1 MPQDPSPLETLR
13 QLKEWLD
20 AGTITPQEFDT
31 LKQKLLFSEGQRP
44 APTAPAASAPA
55 FTPPAEHLVP
65 GPVEDPGL
73 PTFVETASA
82 STPPAAELPPVPR
95 RPGPADSFSAPVEA
109 GRPGMAPAEQ
119 PDFLPGAP
127 AAEAAEAEY
136 EAAAPAPRNPLM
148 LVLII
153 GGIVALL
160 GLVAYL
166 AIGNRDSERLSSTT
180 MTAADSLAVQPEEGP
195 QTEQIVLDPAAAPE
209 TVRVVPVLPPAAPA
223 TDSVA
228 TAPAAAATEATPTAT
243 PAPADDN
250 AVRSQVQSA
259 LTSYYEDL
267 KAAPFDAASHF
278 APQVERFY
286 TQQNTTPAAIN
297 DELAK
302 SHFPEFTEAETS
314 IEPGSLQV
322 GPVTEDGSRMITY
335 REKSRAFRQSRQ
347 QHQQTTAQVRVCLD
361 KNFKITY
368 LRQERLL
375 ENVFSE

>member
-1 MPQDPSPLETLR
+1 MPQDSSPLDTLR

-31 LKQKLLFSEGQRP
+31 LKRKLLFSEAQ
-44 APTAPAASAPA
+44 T
-55 FTPPAEHLVP
+55 TPPAAAPHEEHVVP
-65 GPVEDPGL
+65 GPIEDPGL
-73 PTFVETASA
+73 PTYVESPP
-82 STPPAAELPPVPR
+82 TPVPPVAEVPPVR
-95 RPGPADSFSAPVEA
+95 ATPAEFFTHPTEI
-109 GRPGMAPAEQ
+109 GRPDESPSRQ
-119 PDFLPGAP
+119 PDFLASPP
-127 AAEAAEAEY
+127 PPEPAEAVY
-136 EAAAPAPRNPLM
+136 EEPAPAPRNPLM
-148 LVLII
+148 LILII

-160 GLVAYL
+160 GLIAYL

-209 TVRVVPVLPPAAPA
+209 TVRVAPVLPPAAPV
-223 TDSVA
+223 DSA
-228 TAPAAAATEATPTAT
+228 ASAPAPAATETTPTAA
-243 PAPADDN
+243 PASADDN

-259 LTSYYEDL
+259 LTAYYEDL
-267 KAAPFDAASHF
+267 KAAPFDAATHF

-297 DELAK
+297 EELAK
-302 SHFPEFTEAETS
+302 SHFPEFTEAETT

-335 REKSRAFRQSRQ
+335 REKSRAFRQSKQ
-347 QHQQTTAQVRVCLD
+347 QHQQTTAQVRVRLD

>member
-1 MPQDPSPLETLR
+1 MPQESSPLETLR

-31 LKQKLLFSEGQRP
+31 LKRKLLFGEGQ
-44 APTAPAASAPA
+44 APAPAAPVAPVA
-55 FTPPAEHLVP
+55 LPEEHVIP

-73 PTFVETASA
+73 PIYVESPPAPA
-82 STPPAAELPPVPR
+82 PPAAELPPVR
-95 RPGPADSFSAPVEA
+95 ATPAEFFSHPTEA
-109 GRPGMAPAEQ
+109 GRPQESPSGQ
-119 PDFLPGAP
+119 PDFSASPPPVAAP
-127 AAEAAEAEY
+127 EPEY
-136 EAAAPAPRNPLM
+136 EEPAPRNPLM

-166 AIGNRDSERLSSTT
+166 AIGNRESERLTSTT

-195 QTEQIVLDPAAAPE
+195 QTEQIELEPAAAPE
-209 TVRVVPVLPPAAPA
+209 TVRVAPVLPPAAPV
-223 TDSVA
+223 DSVA
-228 TAPAAAATEATPTAT
+228 ATPAPATAETPAVAT

-259 LTSYYEDL
+259 LTAYYEDL
-267 KAAPFDAASHF
+267 KAAPFDAGSHF

-286 TQQNTTPAAIN
+286 TQQNTTPAAISE
-297 DELAK
+297 ELAK

-335 REKSRAFRQSRQ
+335 REKSRAFRQSKQ
-347 QHQQTTAQVRVCLD
+347 QHQQTTAQVRVRLD

>member
-1 MPQDPSPLETLR
+1 MSQDSSPLETLR

-31 LKQKLLFSEGQRP
+31 LKRKLLFGEGQ
-44 APTAPAASAPA
+44 APAPAA
-55 FTPPAEHLVP
+55 PPVPVSPVVPPEEHVIP

-73 PTFVETASA
+73 PIYVESPPAPA
-82 STPPAAELPPVPR
+82 PPAAELPPVR
-95 RPGPADSFSAPVEA
+95 ATPAEFFTHPTEA
-109 GRPGMAPAEQ
+109 GRPQESPSGQ
-119 PDFLPGAP
+119 PDFSASPP
-127 AAEAAEAEY
+127 PVAASEPEY
-136 EAAAPAPRNPLM
+136 EEPAPRNPLM

-166 AIGNRDSERLSSTT
+166 AIGNRESERLTSTT

-195 QTEQIVLDPAAAPE
+195 QSEQIELEPAAAPE
-209 TVRVVPVLPPAAPA
+209 TVRVAPVLPPAAPV
-223 TDSVA
+223 TDSAA
-228 TAPAAAATEATPTAT
+228 TAPAAPETTPAAT
-243 PAPADDN
+243 PAPDDN
-250 AVRSQVQSA
+250 AVRSQVENA

-286 TQQNTTPAAIN
+286 TQQNVTPAAIN
-297 DELAK
+297 EELAK

-335 REKSRAFRQSRQ
+335 REKSRAFRQSKQ
-347 QHQQTTAQVRVCLD
+347 QHQQTTAQVRVRLD